1 MTKYIKPSC
10 MPFYYKSGKKI
21 YKQAVEQ
28 NIAYTADG
36 FLLPCCWCDAP
47 STRKDIERMNMYEH
61 NLKLENC
68 QSIDE
73 IVESKIWENFVDTI
87 LHVPE
92 NAPRCC
98 KEKCGHND

>member
-1 MTKYIKPSC
+1 
-10 MPFYYKSGKKI
+10 MPFYYKSGQKI
-21 YKQAVEQ
+21 YKQTVEQ

-47 STRKDIERMNMYEH
+47 SARKDIERMNMYEH

-87 LHVPE
+87 LHDPE